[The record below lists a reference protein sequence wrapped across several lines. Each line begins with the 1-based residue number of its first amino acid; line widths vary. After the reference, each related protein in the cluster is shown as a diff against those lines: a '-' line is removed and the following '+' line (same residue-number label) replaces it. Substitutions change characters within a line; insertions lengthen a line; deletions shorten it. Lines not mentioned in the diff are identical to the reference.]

1 MKKRGISIFMI
12 LLGLVVIAIIVIDF
26 SRNKPGHR
34 GGNPYQYDMES
45 LSAVDPEIITHRES
59 RNLTLTLEKPAGI
72 AYFNNK
78 LYVIGDQK
86 LMIIEPSGALL
97 HDISLPLQPLAVAAG
112 SNFIAI
118 TTQRNLLLLDHAGQ
132 LLATWNDFYD
142 NSLLSSVA
150 IHEQMIFIADAG
162 RRRVYRYTPEGVKE
176 LEIDGKRDATDAH
189 GFIVPS
195 GCFDL
200 AVNDF
205 GELWVANP
213 GKHALENYSL
223 DGVLRG
229 YWEAS
234 FSDVSGFSGCCN
246 PAHFTFLPDGNFVTS
261 EKGII
266 RIKEYTPWGNL
277 IGVVAAPS
285 KFIEEGNVPDVATG
299 IDGTIYAVDPDKR
312 SIRIFES
319 IL

>member
-1 MKKRGISIFMI
+1 MKKRGISIFLI
-12 LLGLVVIAIIVIDF
+12 LLGLVVVGIIIVDF

-59 RNLTLTLEKPAGI
+59 RNLTLTLANPTGI
-72 AYFNNK
+72 AYSGEK
-78 LYVIGDQK
+78 LYVIGDQR
-86 LMIIEPSGALL
+86 LLVIEPSGALIN
-97 HDISLPLQPLAVAAG
+97 DFSLPLQPLAVAAG
-112 SNFIAI
+112 ENFIAI
-118 TTQRNLLLLDHAGQ
+118 TTQRNLLLLDLDGR
-132 LLATWNDFYD
+132 LLATWDDFYD

-150 IHEQMIFIADAG
+150 IYEQMVFIADAG

-223 DGVLRG
+223 DGVLR
-229 YWEAS
+229 A
-234 FSDVSGFSGCCN
+234 
-246 PAHFTFLPDGNFVTS
+246 
-261 EKGII
+261 
-266 RIKEYTPWGNL
+266 
-277 IGVVAAPS
+277 IGRPP
-285 KFIEEGNVPDVATG
+285 F
-299 IDGTIYAVDPDKR
+299 R
-312 SIRIFES
+312 M
-319 IL
+319 

>member
-1 MKKRGISIFMI
+1 MKKRGISIFLI
-12 LLGLVVIAIIVIDF
+12 LLGLIAAGIIIVDF
-26 SRNKPGHR
+26 NQNKPGHR

-45 LSAVDPEIITHRES
+45 LSAVDPDIITHRES
-59 RNLTLTLEKPAGI
+59 RNLTLSLEKPTGI
-72 AYFNNK
+72 AYHDGRIY
-78 LYVIGDQK
+78 LTGDQK
-86 LMIIEPSGALL
+86 LLIIEPSGLL
-97 HDISLPLQPLAVAAG
+97 VHDVSLPDSPISVAAG
-112 SNFIAI
+112 DQFIAV
-118 TTQRNLLLLDHAGQ
+118 TTQRNLLILDLQGQ
-132 LLATWNDFYD
+132 LMATWDDFYD
-142 NSLLSSVA
+142 TSLLSSVA
-150 IHEQMIFIADAG
+150 IYKQHVFVADAG
-162 RRRVYRYTPEGVKE
+162 RRRVYRYSGQGVRE
-176 LEIDGKRDATDAH
+176 LEMDGKRDATDAH

-277 IGVVAAPS
+277 VGVVAAPS
-285 KFIEEGNVPDVATG
+285 KFIEEGNVPDITA
-299 IDGTIYAVDPDKR
+299 DSNGTIYAMDPDKR
-312 SIRIFES
+312 IIRIFEP